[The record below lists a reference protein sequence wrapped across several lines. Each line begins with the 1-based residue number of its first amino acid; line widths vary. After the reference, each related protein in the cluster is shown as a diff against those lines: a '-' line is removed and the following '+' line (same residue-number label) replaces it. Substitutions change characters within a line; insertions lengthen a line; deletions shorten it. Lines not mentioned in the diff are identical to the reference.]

1 MDLRYR
7 PDVKGLPK
15 VDFRPY
21 MIQTAYDYYSVA
33 ATATQGRMG
42 LACVLSALSLEIC
55 LKSFF
60 AVVAGNPGKLN
71 ESYQYDRALLPKG
84 SNGHGLF
91 QFAEA
96 LAPEIRAYL
105 FDRHDLE
112 TLEVNSNLFT
122 SSRYTYEPQANQ
134 AHDDDII
141 KLAAKTVCNLT
152 YLYRSQG
159 CQDPFISGFDIDK
172 LYFSA
177 VQRFTYAR

>member
-1 MDLRYR
+1 MDLRFC
-7 PDVKGLPK
+7 PDVQRLPI

-21 MIQTAYDYYSVA
+21 MIETAYDYYAVGTTA
-33 ATATQGRMG
+33 AHQRMG

-60 AVVAGNPGKLN
+60 AIVAGNPGKLN
-71 ESYQYDRALLPKG
+71 ESYQYDRELLPKG
-84 SNGHGLF
+84 SNGHGLL

-96 LAPEIRAYL
+96 LAPEIRNYL

-112 TLEVNSNLFT
+112 TLRINSNLFT
-122 SSRYTYEPQANQ
+122 RSRYTYEPQANQ
-134 AHDDDII
+134 VHDDDII

-152 YLYRSQG
+152 YLYRIQG
-159 CQDPFISGFDIDK
+159 CQDPFIMGFNIDE

-177 VQRFTYAR
+177 VQRFAYVR